1 LDKGLPYIVIH
12 NIEVSA
18 AGIAKLAKLLQPFEY
33 TSLTSAMSRYYVFF
47 EDSRE
52 GRREGWRMNRWL
64 EELTFRGKAIRMEGK
79 NLFIG

>member
-52 GRREGWRMNRWL
+52 GRREG
-64 EELTFRGKAIRMEGK
+64 
-79 NLFIG
+79 